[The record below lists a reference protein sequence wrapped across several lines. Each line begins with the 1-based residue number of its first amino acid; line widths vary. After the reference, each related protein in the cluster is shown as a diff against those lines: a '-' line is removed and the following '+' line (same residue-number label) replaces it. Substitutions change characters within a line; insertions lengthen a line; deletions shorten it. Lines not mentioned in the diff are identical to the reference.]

1 MARGEEDE
9 ALASRLPVLRAALE
23 QQRRFRREQ
32 LALLEANGR
41 AHESSADTDPSDHRD
56 EERTHALRE
65 VDALVVAG
73 ARRALADIELALV
86 RMHTG
91 RYGLCRSC
99 AARIPVCVLEAIP
112 KTTLCLACQHRSEHT
127 SDQRT
132 GARSRKRAPR
142 RRQVASAA
150 GDEARMMR
158 GAQHAAYPKWAQTRG
173 RSAGSE
179 SPSPSGRPRSWPL
192 TARAAPVVRERRAGR
207 CRIGLPA
214 RPRRCP
220 ANCRLAAQLGQADR
234 LRHLCAHPQRRD
246 GGHRGGTGTG
256 VFVTV
261 ARRRSAC

>member
-1 MARGEEDE
+1 MGVRRACPAREKPGVGSRSRLELCMARPRSAADPRALEVAPVGRGEEDE

-112 KTTLCLACQHRSEHT
+112 KTTLCLACQHRSELS

-142 RRQVASAA
+142 RRHVAS
-150 GDEARMMR
+150 G
-158 GAQHAAYPKWAQTRG
+158 
-173 RSAGSE
+173 
-179 SPSPSGRPRSWPL
+179 
-192 TARAAPVVRERRAGR
+192 
-207 CRIGLPA
+207 
-214 RPRRCP
+214 
-220 ANCRLAAQLGQADR
+220 
-234 LRHLCAHPQRRD
+234 
-246 GGHRGGTGTG
+246 
-256 VFVTV
+256 
-261 ARRRSAC
+261 RRR